1 MEVKIYL
8 DVLLL
13 VNFVFDYLLLW
24 VTGLLIHQQTK
35 ADQLFFAALLGA
47 IYAAGVFC
55 LPSMPL
61 LYSFPM
67 KLMVGALLVAIAFR
81 PGCLRTYL
89 KFISVFFATVFVY
102 SGAAFCLCSFTGL
115 GAFFGIVYKNGS
127 LYVNIPIYLLLLLA
141 FGCWVL
147 LKTAFACGSKIAA
160 SAKKIIPLRIEYQGK
175 SLRLRGF
182 YDSGN
187 LLFDEISQKSVII
200 AQWSCAKE
208 LFEPYKTPEEAFKAE
223 KNLIAIAYCTISG
236 ESFLVAFLPEK
247 IYIEKGKKL
256 IPTET
261 VYIGLVD
268 RTLDYYNN
276 WDAILPH
283 DFEGENHHETKL
295 TPKTVDTFRT

>member
-24 VTGLLIHQQTK
+24 ITGLLLHQQIK
-35 ADQLFFAALLGA
+35 ADQLCFAALLGA
-47 IYAAGVFC
+47 VYAAGVFF
-55 LPSMPL
+55 LPPMF
-61 LYSFPM
+61 LYCFPI
-67 KLMVGALLVAIAFR
+67 KFLVGAAMVAMAFR

-89 KFISVFFATVFVY
+89 KFIAVFFATVFVY
-102 SGAAFCLCSFTGL
+102 SGAAFCLFFLTDL
-115 GAFFGIVYKNGS
+115 GSLLGVVYKNGS
-127 LYVNIPIYLLLLLA
+127 LYVNIPVYLLLLLA
-141 FGCWVL
+141 LGCWVL
-147 LKTAFACGSKIAA
+147 LKAAFACGAKIAA
-160 SAKKIIPLRIEYQGK
+160 RGKKIIPLKVVYRGK
-175 SLRLRGF
+175 TLHLRGF

-187 LLFDEISQKSVII
+187 LLYDEISRKSVII
-200 AQWSCAKE
+200 AQWSSAKC
-208 LFEPYKTPEEAFKAE
+208 LFESYKTPEEAFKAE

-236 ESFLVAFLPEK
+236 ESFLAAFLPEK

-295 TPKTVDTFRT
+295 TPKTVNTFRT